1 MIGFVLDGL
10 FHLFAQAIMPQ
21 SPTQLHQTIDCY
33 VRDAQKEGYRII
45 YQTAWANGAG
55 WIALAGP
62 GLNGCTSTGGDV
74 RHNRISLLVKFYPD
88 GRFTS
93 EQLGPSVLAASA

>member
-1 MIGFVLDGL
+1 
-10 FHLFAQAIMPQ
+10 MPHALA
-21 SPTQLHQTIDCY
+21 PLHQTIDCY
-33 VRDAQKEGYRII
+33 VRDAQNEGYRII
-45 YQTAWANGAG
+45 YQAAWANGAG

-62 GLNGCTSTGGDV
+62 GSDV

-93 EQLGPSVLAASA
+93 EQLGPAALAASALKQRIGHQSDYDGA

>member
-1 MIGFVLDGL
+1 MFS
-10 FHLFAQAIMPQ
+10 
-21 SPTQLHQTIDCY
+21 SPNSLPRTIDCY

-45 YQTAWANGAG
+45 YQAAWANGAG

-62 GLNGCTSTGGDV
+62 GLNGANSTGGDA

-93 EQLGPSVLAASA
+93 EQLGPAALAASALKQRIGHQSDYDGA